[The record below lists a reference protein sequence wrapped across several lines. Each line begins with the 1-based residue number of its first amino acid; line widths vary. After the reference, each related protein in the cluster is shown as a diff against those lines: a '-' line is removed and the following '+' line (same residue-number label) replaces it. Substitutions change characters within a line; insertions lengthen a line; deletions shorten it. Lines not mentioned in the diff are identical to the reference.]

1 MTESGFY
8 ATDNGEL
15 LVVFGGR
22 ILLDGMAYKDEDGNV
37 VRELALSEGDKDY
50 EIGEP
55 IKEIDRKD
63 MDEYHPLR
71 FEFRDDRSIDALITQ
86 LLEIKN
92 LGRK

>member
-1 MTESGFY
+1 MIESGFY
-8 ATDNGEL
+8 ATDQDEL

-22 ILLDGMAYKDEDGNV
+22 IFLDGIAYQDEDGNW
-37 VRELALSEGDKDY
+37 VRELALCEGDKNY

-55 IKEIDRKD
+55 IKEIDRED
-63 MDEYHPLR
+63 MNEFHPIR
-71 FEFRDDRSIDALITQ
+71 FEFHDDRSIDALITQ